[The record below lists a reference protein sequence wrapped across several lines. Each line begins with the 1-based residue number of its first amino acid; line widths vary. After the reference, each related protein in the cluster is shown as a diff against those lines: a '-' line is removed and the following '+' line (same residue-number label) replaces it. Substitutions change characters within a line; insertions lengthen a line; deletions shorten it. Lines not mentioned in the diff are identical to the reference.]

1 MKSKICHLLYLRC
14 FFRMIWRLSY
24 MARNW
29 PMFWKETRCS
39 CMLFFFGSLW
49 SFPVIENT
57 VWWVTKDC
65 VLPILYILLSTFDFQ
80 PGRIRAVG
88 IVGIER
94 KLEEKRKETDKNISE
109 VTLTEV
115 LVICLFQPFVFIL
128 LDKTD

>member
-24 MARNW
+24 TARNW
-29 PMFWKETRCS
+29 PMFWKETRWS

-65 VLPILYILLSTFDFQ
+65 VLPILYVLFSTFDFS
-80 PGRIRAVG
+80 A
-88 IVGIER
+88 R
-94 KLEEKRKETDKNISE
+94 KNKGCRNCRYWKETGRKKKRNWQKHFWGNSYTSSSHLSFSAMC
-109 VTLTEV
+109 VYS
-115 LVICLFQPFVFIL
+115 FG
-128 LDKTD
+128 